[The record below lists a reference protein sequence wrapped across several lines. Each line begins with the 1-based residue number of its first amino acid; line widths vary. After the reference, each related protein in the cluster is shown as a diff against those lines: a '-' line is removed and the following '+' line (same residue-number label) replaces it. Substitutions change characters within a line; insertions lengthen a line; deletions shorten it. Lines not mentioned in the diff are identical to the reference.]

1 MRADSKRRQSQ
12 LEQDVAISWLAAQMH
27 TMAGGGKLDPLE
39 DWLKRVRP
47 QPKRT
52 VRDMILTLQDAAARG
67 AKITIR
73 KVEG

>member
-1 MRADSKRRQSQ
+1 MRGEAKRRQAD
-12 LEQDVAISWLAAQMH
+12 LEQQVAVHWLAAQMH
-27 TMAGGGKLDPLE
+27 TMAGGGKLAPLE

-47 QPKRT
+47 QPPRT
-52 VRDMILTLQDAAARG
+52 VRDMILALQDAQARG

>member
-1 MRADSKRRQSQ
+1 MQADAKRRQAAFE
-12 LEQDVAISWLAAQMH
+12 EQVAIHHLSAQMRV
-27 TMAGGGKLDPLE
+27 MAGAGKLDPLE

-67 AKITIR
+67 ARITITKLER
-73 KVEG
+73 

>member
-1 MRADSKRRQSQ
+1 MRADGKRRQAEI
-12 LEQDVAISWLAAQMH
+12 EQQVACHWLAAQMH

-47 QPKRT
+47 QPPRS
-52 VRDMILTLQDAAARG
+52 VRDMILAFQDAQARG